1 MNTGLQDAHN
11 LALLLTDIVQG
22 RLDAG
27 SLDRY
32 ERERRPVAERLVK
45 VTDRAFGIIGRR
57 GFAASFLRNR
67 GSGLGASILPRIGR
81 SRLGARL
88 CGYLGQYRIRYHYL
102 DYVADEAQLCLV
114 VTAHRL
120 IT

>member
-1 MNTGLQDAHN
+1 VVHDFRT
-11 LALLLTDIVQG
+11 
-22 RLDAG
+22 
-27 SLDRY
+27 
-32 ERERRPVAERLVK
+32 
-45 VTDRAFGIIGRR
+45 GRR

-88 CGYLGQYRIRYHYL
+88 CGYLGQYCIRYHYL

-120 IT
+120 II